1 MFGNCYLRICLS
13 STSLVSLT
21 FMDHSPPRSSSVTV
35 ADVARKA
42 GVSKATA
49 ARVLGGYGTVSDRT
63 REAVTAAARVLDYR
77 PNELARSMT
86 TGRSGTI
93 GVVVGDIENPF
104 FSLAMRGITDV
115 ARQAGFTVI
124 LINSGE
130 NVDAEKAAVR
140 TLLSKRV
147 DGLIVSPAKE
157 SDVDHLQ
164 EVARSGRPLALLDR
178 GSAALDVDT
187 VIADDRH
194 AAEGITRRL
203 VERGHRR
210 IAYLTAC
217 DTPDHRFRT
226 PTDINTGSVRRRI
239 EGFLGVCREA
249 GFERMEDWVH
259 VGAVTPEHA
268 HRIAT
273 VMLKSS
279 QRPTAIIASD
289 SVIGLSVFKV
299 CRELGLAIPN
309 DLSLVSF
316 HDADWTSVTT
326 PPVTVVR
333 QPVYGLGEAATK
345 LLVERLNG
353 KTAEATRVVLKTEVV
368 ERASVAAAPA

>member
-1 MFGNCYLRICLS
+1 
-13 STSLVSLT
+13 
-21 FMDHSPPRSSSVTV
+21 MDQSPPRSTSVTV
-35 ADVARKA
+35 ADVAHKA

-49 ARVLGGYGTVSDRT
+49 ARVLGGYGTVSDRV
-63 REAVTAAARVLDYR
+63 REAVTAAARALDYR

-104 FSLAMRGITDV
+104 FSLAVRGITDV

-130 NVDAEKAAVR
+130 DVAAEKAAIR

-157 SDVDHLQ
+157 NDVEHLR
-164 EVARSGRPLALLDR
+164 EASRSGLPLALLDR
-178 GSAALDVDT
+178 GSESLDVDT
-187 VIADDRH
+187 VIADDWH
-194 AAEGITRRL
+194 AAEDVTRQL
-203 VERGHRR
+203 IARGHRR

-217 DTPDHRFRT
+217 DTPDHLFRT
-226 PTDINTGSVRRRI
+226 PADINTGS
-239 EGFLGVCREA
+239 A
-249 GFERMEDWVH
+249 GLTETESWVYM
-259 VGAVTPEHA
+259 GAVTPEETR
-268 HRIAT
+268 RIAT
-273 VMLKSS
+273 QILEAKN
-279 QRPTAIIASD
+279 RPTAIIASD
-289 SVIGLSVFKV
+289 SVIGLEVFKV
-299 CRELGLAIPN
+299 CRGLGLRIPH

-333 QPVYGLGEAATK
+333 QPVYRLGETAAK

-353 KTAEATRVVLKTEVV
+353 NRTEAVHVVLRTEVV
-368 ERASVAAAPA
+368 ERASVANAPA

>member
-1 MFGNCYLRICLS
+1 
-13 STSLVSLT
+13 
-21 FMDHSPPRSSSVTV
+21 MDQSQPRSSPVTV

-49 ARVLGGYGTVSDRT
+49 ARVLGGYGTVSDRI
-63 REAVTAAARVLDYR
+63 RDAVTAAARALDYR

-104 FSLAMRGITDV
+104 FSLAVRGIADV
-115 ARQAGFTVI
+115 ARHAGFTVI

-130 NVDAEKAAVR
+130 DVAAEKAAIR
-140 TLLSKRV
+140 TLIAKRV

-157 SDVDHLQ
+157 SDVEHLK

-178 GSAALDVDT
+178 GSDALEVDT

-194 AAEGITRRL
+194 AAESVTRRL
-203 VERGHRR
+203 LALGHRR

-217 DTPDHRFRT
+217 DTPDHLFRQ
-226 PTDINTGSVRRRI
+226 PTDIDTGSVRRRI
-239 EGFLGVCREA
+239 EGFLEACREA
-249 GFERMEDWVH
+249 GLTDMERFVH
-259 VGAVTPEHA
+259 VGATSPTRTHQLATAMLQAPE
-268 HRIAT
+268 
-273 VMLKSS
+273 
-279 QRPTAIIASD
+279 RPTAIIASD
-289 SVIGLSVFKV
+289 SVIGLEVFKT
-299 CRELGLAIPN
+299 CRELGLVLPD

-316 HDADWTSVTT
+316 HNADWTTVTS
-326 PPVTVVR
+326 PPITVIE
-333 QPVYGLGEAATK
+333 QPVYALGEGAAK

-353 KTAEATRVVLKTEVV
+353 ADGKAHRLVLENRLI
-368 ERASVAAAPA
+368 ERASVAACR

>member
-1 MFGNCYLRICLS
+1 MEQN
-13 STSLVSLT
+13 
-21 FMDHSPPRSSSVTV
+21 PPRNTSVTV
-35 ADVARKA
+35 ADVAHKA

-49 ARVLGGYGTVSDRT
+49 ARVLGGYGTVSDRV
-63 REAVTAAARVLDYR
+63 REAVTAAAHALDYR

-104 FSLAMRGITDV
+104 FSLAVRGITDV

-130 NVDAEKAAVR
+130 DVAAEKAAIR
-140 TLLSKRV
+140 TLLAKRV

-157 SDVDHLQ
+157 SDVEHLR
-164 EVARSGRPLALLDR
+164 EASRSGVPLALLDR
-178 GSAALDVDT
+178 GSDALDVDT

-203 VERGHRR
+203 VSLGHRR

-217 DTPDHRFRT
+217 DTPDHLFHAAE
-226 PTDINTGSVRRRI
+226 DINTGSVRRRI
-239 EGFLGVCREA
+239 EGFLAVCREA
-249 GFERMEDWVH
+249 GLTGMEDWVQ
-259 VGAVTPEHA
+259 VGAVTPDHT
-268 HRIAT
+268 HRIVTA
-273 VMLKSS
+273 MLKSA

-289 SVIGLSVFKV
+289 SVIGLEVFKV
-299 CRELGLAIPN
+299 CRVLGLSIPG

-333 QPVYGLGEAATK
+333 QPVYGLGENAAR

-353 KTAEATRVVLKTEVV
+353 GAGEARRIVLRTEVID
-368 ERASVAAAPA
+368 RASIADAPA

>member
-1 MFGNCYLRICLS
+1 
-13 STSLVSLT
+13 
-21 FMDHSPPRSSSVTV
+21 MDQTPPRSISVTV
-35 ADVARKA
+35 ADVARRA

-49 ARVLGGYGTVSDRT
+49 ARVLGGYGTVSDRI
-63 REAVTAAARVLDYR
+63 RDAVIAAARALDYR

-115 ARQAGFTVI
+115 ARLAGFTVI

-130 NVDAEKAAVR
+130 DVGAERAAVR
-140 TLLSKRV
+140 TLLGKRV

-157 SDVDHLQ
+157 NDVEHLR
-164 EVARSGRPLALLDR
+164 ETARSGRPLALLDR
-178 GSAALDVDT
+178 GNEALDVDT

-194 AAEGITRRL
+194 AAEGVTRRL
-203 VERGHRR
+203 IDLGHRR
-210 IAYLTAC
+210 IAYITAC
-217 DTPDHRFRT
+217 DTPDHAFRK
-226 PTDINTGSVRRRI
+226 PADINTGSVRRRI

-249 GFERMEDWVH
+249 GLAGMENRVH
-259 VGAVTPEHA
+259 VGAVTPEETR
-268 HRIAT
+268 RI
-273 VMLKSS
+273 VMDTLQAKD
-279 QRPTAIIASD
+279 RPTAIIASD
-289 SVIGLSVFKV
+289 SVIGPEVFKTS
-299 CRELGLAIPN
+299 RAIGLAIPA

-316 HDADWTSVTT
+316 HDADWTTVTS

-333 QPVYGLGEAATK
+333 QPVYRLGETAAK

-353 KTAEATRVVLKTEVV
+353 DAEKARSIVLETEFV
-368 ERASVAAAPA
+368 ERASVGKASD

>member
-1 MFGNCYLRICLS
+1 
-13 STSLVSLT
+13 
-21 FMDHSPPRSSSVTV
+21 MDQNPPRNISVTV

-49 ARVLGGYGTVSDRT
+49 ARVLGGYGTVSDRV
-63 REAVTAAARVLDYR
+63 REAVTAAARTLDYR

-104 FSLAMRGITDV
+104 FSLAVRGITDI

-130 NVDAEKAAVR
+130 DIVAEKAAVR
-140 TLLSKRV
+140 TLLAKRV

-157 SDVDHLQ
+157 SDVDHLK
-164 EVARSGRPLALLDR
+164 EAARYGRPLVLLDR
-178 GSAALDVDT
+178 GSETLDVDT

-194 AAEGITRRL
+194 AAEDVTHRL
-203 VERGHRR
+203 LARGHRH
-210 IAYLTAC
+210 IAYVTAC
-217 DTPDHRFRT
+217 DTPDHQFHT
-226 PTDINTGSVRRRI
+226 PADIDTGSVRRRI
-239 EGFLGVCREA
+239 EGFLGTCREA
-249 GFERMEDWVH
+249 GLEGAEGRVH
-259 VGAVTPEHA
+259 VGAMTPDRTHKIVTA
-268 HRIAT
+268 LLTSA
-273 VMLKSS
+273 

-289 SVIGLSVFKV
+289 SVIGLEVFKV
-299 CRELGLAIPN
+299 CREIGLGIPE

-326 PPVTVVR
+326 PPVTVIR
-333 QPVYGLGEAATK
+333 QPVYQLGETAAT
-345 LLVERLNG
+345 LLVQRLTGNG
-353 KTAEATRVVLKTEVV
+353 AETGRIVLKTEII
-368 ERASVAAAPA
+368 ERASVADASA

>member
-1 MFGNCYLRICLS
+1 
-13 STSLVSLT
+13 
-21 FMDHSPPRSSSVTV
+21 MDQSPPRSSSATV

-49 ARVLGGYGTVSDRT
+49 ARVLGGYGTVSDHVRDT
-63 REAVTAAARVLDYR
+63 VTAAARALNYQ

-115 ARQAGFTVI
+115 ARQAGFTVV

-130 NVDAEKAAVR
+130 DADTERAAIR
-140 TLLSKRV
+140 TLLAKRV

-157 SDVDHLQ
+157 SDADHLR
-164 EVARSGRPLALLDR
+164 EAARSGRPLVLLDR
-178 GSAALDVDT
+178 GSETLDVDT

-194 AAEGITRRL
+194 AAEDITRRL
-203 VERGHRR
+203 IALGHRR

-226 PTDINTGSVRRRI
+226 PADINTGSVRRRI
-239 EGFLGVCREA
+239 EGFLDVCQRA
-249 GFERMEDWVH
+249 GLERMEDWVH
-259 VGAVTPEHA
+259 VGAVTSEYT

-279 QRPTAIIASD
+279 RRPTAIIASD
-289 SVIGLSVFKV
+289 SVIGLEVFKV
-299 CRELGLAIPN
+299 CRELSLTIPD

-333 QPVYGLGEAATK
+333 QPVYGLGEAAAK

-353 KTAEATRVVLKTEVV
+353 NSAEATRVVLKTEVV
-368 ERASVAAAPA
+368 ERASVAAAPT

>member
-1 MFGNCYLRICLS
+1 MNQ
-13 STSLVSLT
+13 V
-21 FMDHSPPRSSSVTV
+21 PARSSSVTV

-49 ARVLGGYGTVSDRT
+49 ARVLGGYGTVSDRVRDT
-63 REAVTAAARVLDYR
+63 VTAAARALDYR

-104 FSLAMRGITDV
+104 FSLAMRGIADV

-130 NVDAEKAAVR
+130 DVANEKAAIR
-140 TLLSKRV
+140 TLIAKRV

-157 SDVDHLQ
+157 GDVDHLK
-164 EVARSGRPLALLDR
+164 EVVRTGRPLALLDR

-194 AAEGITRRL
+194 AAEGVTRRL
-203 VERGHRR
+203 LGLGHRR

-217 DTPDHRFRT
+217 DTADHVFRN
-226 PTDINTGSVRRRI
+226 PADINTGSVRRRI
-239 EGFLGVCREA
+239 EGYLGTCREA
-249 GFERMEDWVH
+249 GLTEMEKWVR
-259 VGAVTPEHA
+259 VGAVTPDQTR
-268 HRIAT
+268 RIVTA
-273 VMLKSS
+273 LL
-279 QRPTAIIASD
+279 QQPERPTAIIASD
-289 SVIGLSVFKV
+289 SVIGLEVFRT
-299 CRELGLAIPN
+299 CRELGLALPD

-316 HDADWTSVTT
+316 HNADWTTVTS
-326 PPVTVVR
+326 PPITVVQ
-333 QPVYGLGEAATK
+333 QPVYELGEAVAK

-353 KTAEATRVVLKTEVV
+353 EGGEAQRLVLKTRLID
-368 ERASVAAAPA
+368 RASVGTAKPQTGQGG

>member
-1 MFGNCYLRICLS
+1 
-13 STSLVSLT
+13 
-21 FMDHSPPRSSSVTV
+21 MDHSPPRNTSVTV
-35 ADVARKA
+35 ADVAHKA

-49 ARVLGGYGTVSDRT
+49 ARVLGGYGTVSERV
-63 REAVTAAARVLDYR
+63 REAVVAAAQALDYR

-104 FSLAMRGITDV
+104 FSLAVRGITDV

-130 NVDAEKAAVR
+130 DVDAEKAAIR
-140 TLLSKRV
+140 TLLAKRV

-157 SDVDHLQ
+157 SDIEHLR
-164 EVARSGRPLALLDR
+164 EASRSGLPLALLDR
-178 GSAALDVDT
+178 GSDTLDVDT

-203 VERGHRR
+203 IALGHRR

-217 DTPDHRFRT
+217 DTPDHRFRST
-226 PTDINTGSVRRRI
+226 EDINTGSVRRRI
-239 EGFLGVCREA
+239 EGFLGGCQEA
-249 GFERMEDWVH
+249 GLIGMEDSVH
-259 VGAVTPEHA
+259 VGAVTPEHT
-268 HRIAT
+268 HSIAAA
-273 VMLKSS
+273 MLRTPK
-279 QRPTAIIASD
+279 RPTAIIASD
-289 SVIGLSVFKV
+289 SLIGLEVFKV
-299 CRELGLAIPN
+299 CRELGLGIPG

-333 QPVYGLGEAATK
+333 QPVYGLGETAAK

-353 KTAEATRVVLKTEVV
+353 KAGAANRIVLRTEVV
-368 ERASVAAAPA
+368 DRASIADAPV